1 METCLLLV
9 HSPLVGAST
18 WEPVAESLAD
28 DGYAV
33 ILPDLVGT
41 LTTGPPYH
49 RRQAC
54 LIADSAGGRPAVLV
68 GHSGAGPLLATAGT
82 MLGAGARGY
91 VFVDAGLPTPGRS
104 WMQTVPPGL
113 AAQLRAMADS
123 EGWLPP
129 WSQWWGDE
137 EMAILLPDPVLR
149 ERFASEC
156 PRLPLALF
164 EETHPPAPNWP
175 NAPGGYLQL
184 SEAYEADAAAA
195 RELSWPV
202 MQHRSHHLALLT
214 NPDVVAGEMLRL
226 IANEVQNHKQLLFY
240 NGEIFPKLET
250 AARFPAGHAM
260 SLDFTAVDFQTASSH
275 PGSVCSVGLVRI
287 RDGQVAGKSGG
298 LVRPPDGLGEFTD
311 FQTSLHGI
319 TAEMVATAPPWR
331 KVAAWI
337 DEYVGSDVLVC
348 HNATFTIGA
357 LRNACAAD
365 SVPLPTA
372 DFLCTMLLARQVFR
386 LPSYRLPFVADTCGV
401 ELSGRHQVLI
411 NARGAALVAVA
422 LARQHGAGTPGELAE
437 ALGIRL
443 GRLEPGR
450 YVPAIRGAPRISRGC
465 PPALDRSPDQQ
476 PDHPLHGRVIVF
488 TGALKTRTRQQAWS
502 DVATVGAIPE
512 KDVTRRTNVLV
523 IGDLNPAVLTPGA
536 TISGKAA
543 HAFAL
548 QAKGQDIE
556 VMSEEDFLRSL

>member
-1 METCLLLV
+1 
-9 HSPLVGAST
+9 
-18 WEPVAESLAD
+18 
-28 DGYAV
+28 
-33 ILPDLVGT
+33 
-41 LTTGPPYH
+41 
-49 RRQAC
+49 
-54 LIADSAGGRPAVLV
+54 
-68 GHSGAGPLLATAGT
+68 
-82 MLGAGARGY
+82 
-91 VFVDAGLPTPGRS
+91 
-104 WMQTVPPGL
+104 
-113 AAQLRAMADS
+113 
-123 EGWLPP
+123 
-129 WSQWWGDE
+129 
-137 EMAILLPDPVLR
+137 
-149 ERFASEC
+149 
-156 PRLPLALF
+156 
-164 EETHPPAPNWP
+164 
-175 NAPGGYLQL
+175 
-184 SEAYEADAAAA
+184 
-195 RELSWPV
+195 
-202 MQHRSHHLALLT
+202 
-214 NPDVVAGEMLRL
+214 
-226 IANEVQNHKQLLFY
+226 
-240 NGEIFPKLET
+240 
-250 AARFPAGHAM
+250 M
-260 SLDFTAVDFQTASSH
+260 SLDFTAVDFQMASFH
-275 PGSVCSVGLVRI
+275 RGSVCSVGLVRI

-298 LVRPPDGLGEFTD
+298 LVRPPDGLGEFTN

-337 DEYVGSDVLVC
+337 GQYAGSDVLVC

-365 SVPLPTA
+365 SVPLPSV

-386 LPSYRLPFVADTCGV
+386 LPSYRLPFVADKCGV
-401 ELSGRHQVLI
+401 ELAGRHQVLI

-422 LARQHGAGTPGELAE
+422 LARQPGAGTPGELAE
-437 ALGIRL
+437 ALGIRI